1 MRRPLVVSLVGI
13 VLLALASLVFVR
25 VNEWAPELGLD
36 LQGGVSVALA
46 PAEEVAEDTIEQ
58 SVEIIRNRVDA
69 LGVAEPD
76 ISRQGD
82 AIVVQL
88 PGVKDQQRAIEI
100 VGDTAELRFRP
111 VLEVLPPPGSEAAS
125 TTTTT
130 SPSTTAATSTTAA
143 GGAGETTTTAA
154 PTESTTTTTAAT
166 PAEGTTTTSTT
177 VPGTTPRE
185 EDVAENEVILPELDE
200 NGEVI
205 ALYRLGPAPLTG
217 RALADASASFDPN
230 SGAWAVDFSLTGE
243 GSPQFDELATQ
254 LVSTP
259 PPGNQLGIVL
269 DGVVVSAPTIQTG
282 TFGGRG
288 QITGDFSE
296 EEAKDLALVLRFG
309 ALPVELV
316 RQSTQTVSATLG
328 SDSLQAGIGAGIVGL
343 ALVLLYIIAYYRAL
357 GLVVVLGLG
366 VTGALMWS
374 LVALLGETIGLAL
387 TLAGATGLI
396 VSIGVTVD
404 SYIVYFERL
413 KDEVRA
419 GKTIRSSVDRG
430 FARAFRTTVAA
441 NMSSLIGAALL
452 YWLAVGPVRGFA
464 LFLFLSQVLDLIV
477 AYFFTRPAVILLGRS
492 RTFTDA
498 KILGVA
504 RGLAAEP
511 ARGA

>member
-1 MRRPLVVSLVGI
+1 MRRPLLVSLIGI
-13 VLLALASLVFVR
+13 VLFAIGSMVVVQ
-25 VNEWAPELGLD
+25 VNGWAPELGLD
-36 LQGGVSVALA
+36 LQGGVSVVLA
-46 PAEEVAEDTIEQ
+46 PKNPVADDVIDQ

-111 VLEVLPPPGSEAAS
+111 VLEVLPPPGATTTSAP
-125 TTTTT
+125 TTTTA
-130 SPSTTAATSTTAA
+130 PAETTTTVAPA
-143 GGAGETTTTAA
+143 PGETTTTTGA
-154 PTESTTTTTAAT
+154 TT
-166 PAEGTTTTSTT
+166 TT
-177 VPGTTPRE
+177 VPGTTSRE
-185 EDVAENEVILPELDE
+185 EDEADAEVVLPELDDE
-200 NGEVI
+200 GEPV
-205 ALYRLGPAPLTG
+205 ALYRLGPTRLTG
-217 RALADASASFDPN
+217 NALADAQASFDPN
-230 SGAWAVDFSLTGE
+230 SNAWAVDFTMTDE
-243 GSPQFDELATQ
+243 GSPQFDELASE
-254 LVSTP
+254 LVALP

-282 TFGGRG
+282 NFGGQG
-288 QITGDFSE
+288 QISGDFTE
-296 EEAKDLALVLRFG
+296 QEAKDLGLVLRFG

-328 SDSLQAGIGAGIVGL
+328 QDSLKAGVGAGLVGL
-343 ALVLLYIIAYYRAL
+343 ALVLLYVIIYYRAL
-357 GLVVVLGLG
+357 GLVVVVGLA
-366 VTGALMWS
+366 VTAALMWS
-374 LVALLGETIGLAL
+374 LVALLGETSGLAL

-441 NMSSLIGAALL
+441 NLVSLIGAALL

-464 LFLFLSQVLDLIV
+464 LFLGIAGVLDIV
-477 AYFFTRPAVILLGRS
+477 VCYFFTRPAVVLLGRS
-492 RTFTDA
+492 RLFTENRFF
-498 KILGVA
+498 GVA
-504 RGLAAEP
+504 RGLAAQP
-511 ARGA
+511 SRGT